1 MKNTQ
6 KIALGGLLT
15 ALACVVII
23 VANVF
28 PAGMYT
34 FPAVSGLIVFFIAM
48 TAGRS
53 YGWIS
58 FFVVS
63 VLSFILCTN
72 KETSLCFI
80 LFFGFYPMLKEVIE
94 KLKFKPVQYILKLLV
109 FNAAAVCI
117 YFLLIFVFSVPADD
131 FEYFG
136 INIPALFLIII
147 NPVFLLY
154 DYAIT
159 VVLRVYRQKIN
170 NFVTKMTKKF

>member
-1 MKNTQ
+1 MAIFISNPSEVTNDMIQ
-6 KIALGGLLT
+6 K
-15 ALACVVII
+15 
-23 VANVF
+23 
-28 PAGMYT
+28 
-34 FPAVSGLIVFFIAM
+34 
-48 TAGRS
+48 
-53 YGWIS
+53 YGWW
-58 FFVVS
+58 
-63 VLSFILCTN
+63 LN
-72 KETSLCFI
+72 HR
-80 LFFGFYPMLKEVIE
+80 PNDEVIE